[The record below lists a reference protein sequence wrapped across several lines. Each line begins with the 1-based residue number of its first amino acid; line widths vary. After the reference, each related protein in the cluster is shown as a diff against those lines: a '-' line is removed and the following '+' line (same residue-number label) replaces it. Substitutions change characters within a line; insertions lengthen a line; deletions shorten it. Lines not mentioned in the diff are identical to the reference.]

1 MTVNKFVHSIYTG
14 IIYINTTFLLARAG
28 SDWQSLSMCSP
39 TLKTDII
46 ISLTN
51 YYKTGEGWVW
61 REDADWGVC
70 WQKAPE
76 LNVYIKKNQN
86 LATTFNFCTS

>member
-1 MTVNKFVHSIYTG
+1 M
-14 IIYINTTFLLARAG
+14 YIVYWYHLHQYTTFRLARAG

-70 WQKAPE
+70 WEKAPE
-76 LNVYIKKNQN
+76 LHVYIKKKLN